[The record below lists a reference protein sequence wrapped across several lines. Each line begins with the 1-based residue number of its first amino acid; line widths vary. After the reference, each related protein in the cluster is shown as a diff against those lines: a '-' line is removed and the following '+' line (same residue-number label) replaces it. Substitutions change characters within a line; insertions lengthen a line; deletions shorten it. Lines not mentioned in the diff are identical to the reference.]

1 MPLICNRRK
10 YHERDGNLA
19 AERTIPNLLKRAAV
33 MAEIRR
39 FFTDRGVL
47 EVETPCMS
55 QATVTDIHLFPFET
69 RFVGPGHSQ
78 GLNLYLMTSPEY
90 HMKRL
95 LAAGCG
101 PVFQLCRSFRNE
113 EMGRHHNP
121 EFTMLEWYRATG
133 MRPYLDKLNKAQ
145 QEEFERDVSAQL
157 VQAYPAQRSGEI
169 IFRFPRLFFT
179 AVRPGA

>member
-10 YHERDGNLA
+10 YHERDGNPQPSA
-19 AERTIPNLLKRAAV
+19 PIPNLLKRAAV

-78 GLNLYLMTSPEY
+78 GLNLYLMTSP
-90 HMKRL
+90 
-95 LAAGCG
+95 
-101 PVFQLCRSFRNE
+101 N
-113 EMGRHHNP
+113 
-121 EFTMLEWYRATG
+121 TT
-133 MRPYLDKLNKAQ
+133 
-145 QEEFERDVSAQL
+145 
-157 VQAYPAQRSGEI
+157 
-169 IFRFPRLFFT
+169 
-179 AVRPGA
+179 

>member
-1 MPLICNRRK
+1 
-10 YHERDGNLA
+10 
-19 AERTIPNLLKRAAV
+19 
-33 MAEIRR
+33 
-39 FFTDRGVL
+39 
-47 EVETPCMS
+47 MS

-121 EFTMLEWYRATG
+121 EFTMLEWYRPCYDMYRLINEVDDLLQQVLSAN
-133 MRPYLDKLNKAQ
+133 RRKVSPISRRFSAIWKLTRSLPIKHSC
-145 QEEFERDVSAQL
+145 VKS
-157 VQAYPAQRSGEI
+157 QRSWI
-169 IFRFPRLFFT
+169 
-179 AVRPGA
+179 

>member
-1 MPLICNRRK
+1 
-10 YHERDGNLA
+10 
-19 AERTIPNLLKRAAV
+19 

-90 HMKRL
+90 HEAPAGGRL
-95 LAAGCG
+95 LPGLPAV
-101 PVFQLCRSFRNE
+101 PQL
-113 EMGRHHNP
+113 P
-121 EFTMLEWYRATG
+121 
-133 MRPYLDKLNKAQ
+133 
-145 QEEFERDVSAQL
+145 
-157 VQAYPAQRSGEI
+157 
-169 IFRFPRLFFT
+169 
-179 AVRPGA
+179 

>member
-19 AERTIPNLLKRAAV
+19 AERTHSNLLKRAAV

-78 GLNLYLMTSPEY
+78 GLNLYLMTSP
-90 HMKRL
+90 
-95 LAAGCG
+95 
-101 PVFQLCRSFRNE
+101 N
-113 EMGRHHNP
+113 
-121 EFTMLEWYRATG
+121 TT
-133 MRPYLDKLNKAQ
+133 
-145 QEEFERDVSAQL
+145 
-157 VQAYPAQRSGEI
+157 
-169 IFRFPRLFFT
+169 
-179 AVRPGA
+179 